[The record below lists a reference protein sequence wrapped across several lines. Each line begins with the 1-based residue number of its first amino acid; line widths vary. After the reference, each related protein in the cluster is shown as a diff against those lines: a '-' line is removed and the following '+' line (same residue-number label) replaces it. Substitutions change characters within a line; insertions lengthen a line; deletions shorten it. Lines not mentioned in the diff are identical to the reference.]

1 MGNMSLKEK
10 AVLYTIGMVL
20 LYALAVGLWFFSQ
33 QTAWSKA
40 AKTYQRA
47 RDKYRR
53 ECTLIKEKSEWEDR
67 YAEERSRMPLFER
80 DKQTDTTWLAKMD
93 ELAAKHHISISQRQA
108 GKADEAG
115 EVIELP
121 IDVKGWEGSLE
132 ALVRFVHELEN
143 TDDGMFDMRSISF
156 KPSAKRGYLK
166 GSFTLTCAY
175 MLENGAGGKRK

>member
-10 AVLYTIGMVL
+10 AVVYAIGMVL
-20 LYALAVGLWFFSQ
+20 LYILAVALWFMSQ
-33 QTAWSKA
+33 QAAWSKA
-40 AKTYQRA
+40 AKQYDKA
-47 RDKYRR
+47 CDKYRR
-53 ECTLIKEKSEWEDR
+53 ECALIAEKVQWEDR

-132 ALVRFVHELEN
+132 ALVRFIHELEN
-143 TDDGMFDMRSISF
+143 TDDGMFDVRSINF
-156 KPSAKRGYLK
+156 KPSAKKGYLK
-166 GSFTLTCAY
+166 GAFTLTCAY
-175 MLENGAGGKRK
+175 MLEDGASARRK